1 MAGGVIVLGAGP
13 AGRALAHRLLTAAVP
28 VTLVDIH
35 PDRVWQSTFACWSDE
50 LPGWLD
56 PAAFAARLDQVGV
69 AGTVLEEVNRGYTVF
84 DTPGLQRSLT
94 LDGADIVTDRVV
106 EVDGARVH
114 LTSGRVLTGDVV
126 VDCRGALPHEAPR
139 QTAYGIVV
147 DEAAAAPVLADHAA
161 LLMDWR
167 GGIVDRRE
175 LPSFL
180 YVVPLGDGEYLLE
193 ETCLAGMPALGL
205 DELKRRLD
213 VRLGGLPSN
222 VRRVERV
229 AFPLTGSAP
238 QPWRESTFCFGAAGG
253 FKNPTTGYSVANSLM
268 CVDDVVAAL
277 AAGRDPMPDL
287 WPASARAVHNLRLR
301 GLSALLRLS
310 PTQTIA
316 FFEAFFTMPIEAQ
329 RSYLSRRD
337 DLTGT
342 MGAMT
347 RVIRAVDMRT
357 RAVVARGAMSTP
369 AWAGDVGSAP
379 RLRRG

>member
-1 MAGGVIVLGAGP
+1 MSAGVIVVGAGP
-13 AGRALAHRLLTAAVP
+13 AGRALAHRLLAAAIP
-28 VTLVDIH
+28 VTVVD
-35 PDRVWQSTFACWSDE
+35 PRPERVWQSTFACWSDE

-56 PAAFAARLDQVGV
+56 PTAFAARLERIGV
-69 AGTVLEEVNRGYTVF
+69 AGTALEEVDRGYTVL

-94 LDGADIVTDRVV
+94 LDGAEIVTDRVTGI
-106 EVDGARVH
+106 DGARVQ
-114 LTSGRVLTGDVV
+114 LDTGRALTGDVV

-147 DEAAAAPVLADHAA
+147 DKATAARVLEGHGA

-167 GGIVDRRE
+167 GGIVDRRS

-180 YVVPLGDGEYLLE
+180 YVVPLGGDEYLLE
-193 ETCLAGMPALGL
+193 ETCLAGLPALNL
-205 DELKRRLD
+205 DELKRRLE
-213 VRLGGLPSN
+213 VRLGGLPSGI
-222 VRRVERV
+222 RRVEHV
-229 AFPLTGSAP
+229 AFPLTGSSP
-238 QPWRESTFCFGAAGG
+238 QPWRDPTFCFGAAGG
-253 FKNPTTGYSVANSLM
+253 FKNPTTGYSVATSLM
-268 CVDDVVAAL
+268 CVDAVVAAL
-277 AAGRDPMPDL
+277 AAGRDPVPDL

-316 FFEAFFTMPIEAQ
+316 FFEAFFAMPIESQ

-369 AWAGDVGSAP
+369 EWAGDLGSTP
-379 RLRRG
+379 RFQRR

>member
-13 AGRALAHRLLTAAVP
+13 AGRGLAHRLLTAAVP

-56 PAAFAARLDQVGV
+56 PAAFAARLDRVGV

-94 LDGADIVTDRVV
+94 LDGAEIVTDRVTGI
-106 EVDGARVH
+106 DGARVH
-114 LTSGRVLTGDVV
+114 LKSGQVLTGDVV

-147 DEAAAAPVLADHAA
+147 DKAAAAPFLDGHDA

-167 GGIVDRRE
+167 GGIVDRRA

-180 YVVPLGDGEYLLE
+180 YVVPLGDDEYLLE
-193 ETCLAGMPALGL
+193 ETCLVGRPALGL

-213 VRLGGLPSN
+213 VRLGGLPTG

-229 AFPLTGSAP
+229 AFPMTGSSP
-238 QPWRESTFCFGAAGG
+238 QPWREPTFRFGAAGG
-253 FKNPTTGYSVANSLM
+253 FKNPTTGYSMAYSLKW
-268 CVDDVVAAL
+268 VDDVVDAL
-277 AAGRDPMPDL
+277 AAGRDPMPEL

-301 GLSALLRLS
+301 GLSVLLQLN

-316 FFEAFFTMPIEAQ
+316 FFEAFFAMPIESQ

-342 MGAMT
+342 MVAMT
-347 RVIRAVDMRT
+347 RVIRSVDMRT
-357 RAVVARGAMSTP
+357 RAVVARGALSTP
-369 AWAGDVGSAP
+369 EWTGDAHREG
-379 RLRRG
+379 

>member
-13 AGRALAHRLLTAAVP
+13 AGRALAHRLLAAAVP
-28 VTLVDIH
+28 VTVVDTH

-50 LPGWLD
+50 LPDWLD
-56 PAAFAARLDQVGV
+56 PAAFAARLDRVGV
-69 AGTVLEEVNRGYTVF
+69 AGTALDEVDRGYTVF

-94 LDGADIVTDRVV
+94 LDGADIVTDRVT
-106 EVDGARVH
+106 EVDRARVR
-114 LTSGRVLTGDVV
+114 LKSGRVLTGDVV
-126 VDCRGALPHEAPR
+126 VDCRGALTHEAPR

-147 DEAAAAPVLADHAA
+147 DKATAAPFLEDHEA

-167 GGIVDRRE
+167 GGIVDRRA

-180 YVVPLGDGEYLLE
+180 YVVPLGDDEYLLE
-193 ETCLAGMPALGL
+193 ETCLVGLPALGL

-213 VRLGGLPSN
+213 VRLGGLPSG
-222 VRRVERV
+222 VRRAERV
-229 AFPLTGSAP
+229 AFPMTGSSP
-238 QPWRESTFCFGAAGG
+238 QPWREPTFRFGAAGG
-253 FKNPTTGYSVANSLM
+253 FKNPTTGYSVAYSLM

-277 AAGRDPMPDL
+277 AAGRDPMPEL

-301 GLSALLRLS
+301 GLSVLLRLS

-316 FFEAFFTMPIEAQ
+316 FFEAFFAMPIEAQ

-369 AWAGDVGSAP
+369 EWAGDDP
-379 RLRRG
+379 RRG